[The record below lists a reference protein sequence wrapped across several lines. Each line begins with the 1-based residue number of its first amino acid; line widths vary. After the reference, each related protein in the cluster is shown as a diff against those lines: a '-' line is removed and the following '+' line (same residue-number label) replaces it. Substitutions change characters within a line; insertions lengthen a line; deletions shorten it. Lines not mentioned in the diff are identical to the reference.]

1 MLDRRQRRSEKREEA
16 LSLFLEA
23 ERKRLGVRGLALGTE
38 QGQLIAGAGI
48 GLKRLAAIGA
58 SIHTHATSSVLSPS
72 LATWGLRIH
81 DHQFIVTCLGR
92 KFTANLGEGIRRILL
107 ACD

>member
-1 MLDRRQRRSEKREEA
+1 
-16 LSLFLEA
+16 
-23 ERKRLGVRGLALGTE
+23 
-38 QGQLIAGAGI
+38 
-48 GLKRLAAIGA
+48 
-58 SIHTHATSSVLSPS
+58 VLSPS